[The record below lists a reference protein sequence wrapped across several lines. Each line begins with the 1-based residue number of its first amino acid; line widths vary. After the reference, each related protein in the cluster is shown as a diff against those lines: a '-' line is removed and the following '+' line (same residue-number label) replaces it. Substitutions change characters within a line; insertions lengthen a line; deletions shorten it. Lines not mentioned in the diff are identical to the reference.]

1 MSWRRPEAAAPL
13 KLAVVGIGGAG
24 CNMITNIKRTGFSE
38 AKLVAVNTDAASLNA
53 TKADHRVLAGE
64 SFLGGRSARTVENG
78 RKTIESVKENLISL
92 LSDREVIVLLAGLG
106 GGAGTGGIVTLAE
119 AIKESLPNA
128 LTISYVVVPFSSEG
142 EVRINNAKYGLS
154 EVIDLSDVTWVAFN
168 DVLKR
173 KYTNVPLT
181 RAYKMMDDRLFSV
194 VKGLASLQNLSPLP
208 GMQNVDFAVMKEMA
222 KGSGL
227 GYSGFGEGRTT
238 REAFESSLVDP
249 FADADLKGAKGVVG
263 ILECAET
270 AVSVEGMTYLQD
282 VLANNLGIPEIYF
295 GLKPSIEMTS
305 PRVTVYVFGVKSRM
319 VEDFLSSMGGG

>member
-1 MSWRRPEAAAPL
+1 MSWRRPEVSAPL

-38 AKLVAVNTDAASLNA
+38 AKLVAVNTDAASLGA
-53 TKADHRVLAGE
+53 TKADHKVLAGE

-78 RKTIESVKENLISL
+78 RKAMESVKENLISL
-92 LSDREVIVLLAGLG
+92 LSDREVILLLAGLG

-142 EVRINNAKYGLS
+142 EVRINNARYGLS

-181 RAYKMMDDRLFSV
+181 RAYKMMDDRLFNV

-208 GMQNVDFAVMKEMA
+208 GMQNVDFAVMKEIA

-238 REAFESSLVDP
+238 REAFEGSLVDP
-249 FADADLKGAKGVVG
+249 FGDADLKGAKGVVG
-263 ILECAET
+263 ILESAET
-270 AVSVEGMTYLQD
+270 AVSVEGMTYVQD
-282 VLANNLGIPEIYF
+282 VLTNNLGIPEVYF

-305 PRVTVYVFGVKSRM
+305 PKVTVYVFGVKSRM

>member
-38 AKLVAVNTDAASLNA
+38 AKLIAVNTDAASLNA

-78 RKTIESVKENLISL
+78 RKAMESVKENLVSL
-92 LSDREVIVLLAGLG
+92 LSDRELIVLLAGLG

-119 AIKESLPNA
+119 AIKENLPNA

-142 EVRINNAKYGLS
+142 EVRINNARYGLS
-154 EVIDLSDVTWVAFN
+154 ETIDLSDATWVAFN

-181 RAYKMMDDRLFSV
+181 RAYKVMDDRLFNV
-194 VKGLASLQNLSPLP
+194 IKGLASLQNLSPLP
-208 GMQNVDFAVMKEMA
+208 GMQNVDFAVMKEIA

-238 REAFESSLVDP
+238 REAFESSLIDP
-249 FADADLKGAKGVVG
+249 FGDADLKGAKGVVG

-282 VLANNLGIPEIYF
+282 VLTSNLGIPEVYF

-305 PRVTVYVFGVKSRM
+305 PKVTVYVFGSKSRM